1 MRKLTVAQ
9 GTALSAGAVLGNGV
23 VAAALLPV
31 DQHTLLL
38 LVTGGITLVYVLG
51 TAAAV
56 RLLPG
61 RGGKLVAGFAFASV
75 CVLLWL
81 TGWPA
86 LLSLAVA
93 AAAIGYRLWRDRVR
107 LTAQTRS

>member
-1 MRKLTVAQ
+1 MLVV
-9 GTALSAGAVLGNGV
+9 AGAILG
-23 VAAALLPV
+23 ALLPIP
-31 DQHTLLL
+31 QHTLLL
-38 LVTGGITLVYVLG
+38 LVTGGLTLVYVIG

-56 RLLPG
+56 KLLPG
-61 RGGKLVAGFAFASV
+61 RGEKAVAGFSFVCV

-86 LLSLAVA
+86 LLSLGVA

-107 LTAQTRS
+107 LSAKA